1 LLTAV
6 IILAAAL
13 ITMVITGVAVVP
25 IKRLVKATEKVSEG
39 ELGYK
44 VKVKSSDEIGQLT
57 NSFNKMTD
65 DLLQSRNELIK
76 AKEYTDNIIHSLV
89 DMLIVVGPKGKI
101 RTINPA
107 TEKILGFKDKE
118 LVGNPVEVL
127 FQDVDKAQ
135 EVRKFMRRQLVREG
149 YTKGYELNF
158 KTKDDK
164 VVPVIFSG
172 STMLNQQGEFEG
184 IVGIAKDITD
194 RKKSEQLIEQK
205 NVMLED
211 MNQNLLENEKMLKTM
226 LKDLKKTHEDLQKTQ
241 FQLFQSEKLKVI
253 GQLASGVAHEVKNP
267 LAIILQGVEYIS
279 KKTPEDNQTIQEV
292 VKDIRLAI
300 HRADTVIKG
309 VLDYSTLSELNMELM
324 DINTVIDITLLLVKY
339 ELDQHKVEIVR
350 KKPARKLPKVT
361 VDKNK
366 LEQVFINI
374 ILNSIQAL
382 KTGGKIEVNV
392 GSKIL
397 QDNDFDN
404 PEFFETSMRPDD
416 EVLFVEIHDSGP
428 GIPENIMKR
437 VFDPFFTTKAG
448 EGGTGL
454 GLAIIK
460 SIIDM
465 HKGIIMLRNHPEG
478 GLVSTILLKV

>member
-1 LLTAV
+1 
-6 IILAAAL
+6 
-13 ITMVITGVAVVP
+13 
-25 IKRLVKATEKVSEG
+25 
-39 ELGYK
+39 
-44 VKVKSSDEIGQLT
+44 QLT

-267 LAIILQGVEYIS
+267 LAIILQ
-279 KKTPEDNQTIQEV
+279 
-292 VKDIRLAI
+292 
-300 HRADTVIKG
+300 
-309 VLDYSTLSELNMELM
+309 
-324 DINTVIDITLLLVKY
+324 
-339 ELDQHKVEIVR
+339 
-350 KKPARKLPKVT
+350 
-361 VDKNK
+361 
-366 LEQVFINI
+366 
-374 ILNSIQAL
+374 
-382 KTGGKIEVNV
+382 
-392 GSKIL
+392 
-397 QDNDFDN
+397 
-404 PEFFETSMRPDD
+404 
-416 EVLFVEIHDSGP
+416 
-428 GIPENIMKR
+428 
-437 VFDPFFTTKAG
+437 
-448 EGGTGL
+448 
-454 GLAIIK
+454 
-460 SIIDM
+460 
-465 HKGIIMLRNHPEG
+465 
-478 GLVSTILLKV
+478 

>member
-1 LLTAV
+1 
-6 IILAAAL
+6 
-13 ITMVITGVAVVP
+13 
-25 IKRLVKATEKVSEG
+25 
-39 ELGYK
+39 
-44 VKVKSSDEIGQLT
+44 
-57 NSFNKMTD
+57 
-65 DLLQSRNELIK
+65 
-76 AKEYTDNIIHSLV
+76 
-89 DMLIVVGPKGKI
+89 
-101 RTINPA
+101 
-107 TEKILGFKDKE
+107 
-118 LVGNPVEVL
+118 
-127 FQDVDKAQ
+127 
-135 EVRKFMRRQLVREG
+135 
-149 YTKGYELNF
+149 
-158 KTKDDK
+158 
-164 VVPVIFSG
+164 
-172 STMLNQQGEFEG
+172 
-184 IVGIAKDITD
+184 
-194 RKKSEQLIEQK
+194 
-205 NVMLED
+205 
-211 MNQNLLENEKMLKTM
+211 
-226 LKDLKKTHEDLQKTQ
+226 
-241 FQLFQSEKLKVI
+241 
-253 GQLASGVAHEVKNP
+253 
-267 LAIILQGVEYIS
+267 
-279 KKTPEDNQTIQEV
+279 
-292 VKDIRLAI
+292 
-300 HRADTVIKG
+300 
-309 VLDYSTLSELNMELM
+309 
-324 DINTVIDITLLLVKY
+324 
-339 ELDQHKVEIVR
+339 
-350 KKPARKLPKVT
+350 VT